1 MTSESETRRR
11 DFYKK
16 LPKVELHRHLE
27 GSLRL
32 STMIDI
38 AKLHK
43 LELPVDN
50 VEKFRSLVQVVAGE
64 PYTFQNFL
72 SKFATLRKFYQSPEA
87 IARIAYEVVEDAA
100 SDNIQ
105 YLELRFTPVA
115 LTRIKDFPL
124 GDAMDWVIESA
135 AEAAERY
142 GIQIGLIASIN
153 RHEPVQ
159 LAEQVVELAVER
171 KRRGIIGLDLAG
183 SEAEFPGEEFAPL
196 FKSAKQAGLRIIIH
210 AGEWGGPELI
220 RLAVDTLDAERI
232 GHGVRVMEDPEVVAM
247 TRETQIPFEV
257 CPTSNY
263 QSGVVTDLRRHPLP
277 AMIAAGLNVTVNTDD
292 PGISQITLSDEY
304 KVCETQLGIPP
315 AGLKELIMNAARVS
329 FLPEEEK
336 SELAARL
343 SAQLDKLI
351 PTEGE

>member
-38 AKLHK
+38 ANLHK
-43 LELPVDN
+43 LDLPVDD
-50 VEKFRSLVQVVAGE
+50 VEKFRALVQVMADE

-72 SKFATLRKFYQSPEA
+72 SKFATLRHFYQSPEA
-87 IARIAYEVVEDAA
+87 ISRIAYEAIEDAA

-115 LTRIKDFPL
+115 LTRIRDFPL
-124 GDAMDWVIESA
+124 GEAMDWVIASA

-142 GIQIGLIASIN
+142 GIDVRLIASIN
-153 RHEPVQ
+153 RHEPVS
-159 LAEQVVELAVER
+159 LAEEVVALAVER
-171 KRRGIIGLDLAG
+171 KARGIVGLDLAG

-196 FKSAKQAGLRIIIH
+196 FKSAKEAGMRIIIH

-220 RLAVDTLDAERI
+220 RLAVDTLFAERI
-232 GHGVRVMEDPEVVAM
+232 GHGVRVMEDPEVVAL
-247 TRETQIPFEV
+247 TRESQIPFEV

-263 QSGVVTDLRRHPLP
+263 QSGVVSDLRQHPLP

-304 KVCETQLGIPP
+304 RVCENQLGIPP
-315 AGLKELIMNAARVS
+315 AGLKDLIVNAARVS
-329 FLPEEEK
+329 FLPKQEK
-336 SELAARL
+336 SELVARL
-343 SAQLDKLI
+343 STRLDEMI
-351 PTEGE
+351 PNDEE